1 MIDGIFMK
9 PFKLMLNYFWGT
21 VTELLSLFVIIIL
34 YPFKSNRLDPS
45 SRMGPVILCVHG
57 YLHNGSAWGY
67 YRHRLQA
74 AGAGPV
80 NQLTYPSL
88 TRDIPENCQRVKAK
102 IDQIKLETGRD
113 VRILIGHSQGGLESL
128 EYALEYAPKDKPIY
142 IVTLGSPL
150 HGTKMAHIGV
160 GPSVRQMHE
169 DSPYIKSLL
178 ERLSKATH
186 IRLLALYSNVDFI
199 IRPVDSAKAS
209 EISYAKTQEVSGLG
223 HTAFLFSPRSLDKII
238 AFLRESEVLPE
249 KMD

>member
-1 MIDGIFMK
+1 MK

-21 VTELLSLFVIIIL
+21 VTELLSLFVILIL
-34 YPFKSNRLDPS
+34 YPFRTSKLDS
-45 SRMGPVILCVHG
+45 SSKTGPNILCVHG

-67 YRHRLQA
+67 YRYKLQA

-88 TRDIPENCQRVKAK
+88 TRDIPENSLRVKAK
-102 IDQIKLETGRD
+102 IEQIKLETGHD
-113 VRILIGHSQGGLESL
+113 VPILIGHSQGGLESL

-142 IVTLGSPL
+142 VVTLGSPL
-150 HGTKMAHIGV
+150 HGTKVAHIGL
-160 GPSVRQMHE
+160 GPSSRQMHE
-169 DSPYIKSLL
+169 GSSYIKSLQ

-209 EISYAKTQEVSGLG
+209 ELNYATIQEIPGLG
-223 HTAFLFSPRSLDKII
+223 HMGFLFSPRALDKII
-238 AFLRESEVLPE
+238 AFLKESQALPE